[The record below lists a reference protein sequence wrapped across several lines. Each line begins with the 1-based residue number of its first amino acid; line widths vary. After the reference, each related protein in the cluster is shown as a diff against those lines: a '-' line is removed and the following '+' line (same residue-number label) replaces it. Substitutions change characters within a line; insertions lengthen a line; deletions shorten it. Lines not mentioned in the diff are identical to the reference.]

1 MAITTTATGF
11 LPPAVQHSLSMK
23 MIAWEVPNMIH
34 GLAATRREMKENSGM
49 VLRMRKPLPLQ
60 PALVPLGNSGL
71 TPPSQTMT
79 ALDLDAKIEFYGTWA
94 QINEQVILQS
104 ENEELNYAAQ
114 RLALSMRTT
123 EDILMRNQLCATAT
137 LLNAVGGTNGDN
149 PTNLDRSDIA
159 AITRTLLG
167 NNAST
172 ITSMVEGENRL
183 GTAPIRN
190 AYVAMCHTDLTQDL
204 EGITGFQHVSQ
215 YPNQGSVSETEFGVI
230 GNVRFYISSLGSIVP
245 NASGLGADL
254 YQIPVVGLDAY
265 TAIEQ
270 NGYSA
275 SYIYSAP
282 TDPLKMNCSVAWKM
296 AFAARVTNDLWALRV
311 CATLG

>member
-1 MAITTTATGF
+1 MALTTTATGS

-23 MIAWEVPNMIH
+23 MLAWDVPNMIH
-34 GLAATRREMKENSGM
+34 NMAATHREMDANSGM
-49 VLRMRKPLPLQ
+49 VMRMRRPLPLQ
-60 PALVPLGNSGL
+60 PALVPLGNSGI
-71 TPPSQTMT
+71 TPPSQSMT
-79 ALDLDAKIEFYGTWA
+79 ALDLDVKMEFYGTWV

-104 ENEELNYAAQ
+104 ENPELNYAAE
-114 RLALSMRTT
+114 RLAISMRTT
-123 EDILMRNQLCATAT
+123 EDILMRDMLCATAT
-137 LLNAVGGTNGDN
+137 LLNAVGGINGDN
-149 PTNLDRSDIA
+149 PTNLNRTDLS
-159 AITRTLLG
+159 AITGTLLG

-172 ITSMVEGENRL
+172 ITSIVGGENKM

-190 AYVAMCHTDLTQDL
+190 CYVAMCHTDLTVDL

-245 NASGLGADL
+245 NASALGADV

-270 NGYSA
+270 NGYSS
-275 SYIYSAP
+275 SYIYMPP
-282 TDPLKMNCSVAWKM
+282 TDPLRMNCSAAYKM
-296 AFAARVTNDLWALRV
+296 AFAGRVTNDLWALRV

>member
-1 MAITTTATGF
+1 MAITTTGV
-11 LPPAVQHSLSMK
+11 LPPAIQHQLSMK
-23 MIAWEVPNMIH
+23 MLAWDIPNMIH
-34 GLAATRREMKENSGM
+34 GMAATRREMDANSGM
-49 VLRMRKPLPLQ
+49 VMRMRRPLPLQ
-60 PALVPLGNSGL
+60 PALVPLGISGI
-71 TPPSQTMT
+71 TPPSQSLG
-79 ALDLDAKIEFYGTWA
+79 ALDIDAKMDLYGTWV

-104 ENEELNYAAQ
+104 ENPELNYAAE
-114 RLALSMRTT
+114 RLAISMRTT
-123 EDILMRNQLCATAT
+123 EDILLRDMLIATAT
-137 LLNAVGGTNGDN
+137 LINAVGGTNGDN
-149 PTNLDRSDIA
+149 PTNMDRTDIA

-172 ITSMVEGENRL
+172 ITSMVDGDNKM

-190 AYVAMCHTDLTQDL
+190 AYVAMCHTDLTVDL

-245 NASGLGADL
+245 NASALGADV

-270 NGYSA
+270 NGYSS
-275 SYIYSAP
+275 SYMYMPP
-282 TDPLKMNCSVAWKM
+282 TDPLRMNCSAAYKM
-296 AFAARVTNDLWALRV
+296 AFACRVTNDLWALRV